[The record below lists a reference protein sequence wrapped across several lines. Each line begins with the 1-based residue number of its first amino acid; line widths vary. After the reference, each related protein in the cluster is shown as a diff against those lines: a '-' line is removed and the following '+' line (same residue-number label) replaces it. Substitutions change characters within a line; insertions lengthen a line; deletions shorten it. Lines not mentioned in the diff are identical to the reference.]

1 MKLELSEVFRVFLE
15 MFLVFILDM
24 RLGRLSV

>member
-1 MKLELSEVFRVFLE
+1 MKLELSEVFWAFLE